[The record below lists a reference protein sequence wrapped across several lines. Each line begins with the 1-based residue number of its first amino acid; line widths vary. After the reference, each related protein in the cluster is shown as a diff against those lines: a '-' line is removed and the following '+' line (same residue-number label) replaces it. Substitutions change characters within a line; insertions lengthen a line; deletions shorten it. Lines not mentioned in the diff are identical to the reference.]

1 MANEEGGQGM
11 FTPKKVVAGAALGVA
26 IPAAVAGA
34 RKLISGDS
42 TGDKE
47 HDSSRKPERAKR
59 ITRRPRTAAK
69 KTAKTA
75 KKRTSAAKKKTTSRA
90 TRTREQLYRQA
101 TRLKVPGRSRMTK
114 SQLERAVDRV
124 RGRS

>member
-1 MANEEGGQGM
+1 MANEENEQGM
-11 FTPKKVVAGAALGVA
+11 STPKKVVAGAALGVA

-42 TGDKE
+42 SGDKE
-47 HDSSRKPERAKR
+47 RDSGKKKPGRPKR
-59 ITRRPRTAAK
+59 TTRRPRTAV
-69 KTAKTA
+69 KTA
-75 KKRTSAAKKKTTSRA
+75 KKRTGAAKKKTTSRA

-101 TRLKVPGRSRMTK
+101 TRLKIPGRSRMTK

>member
-1 MANEEGGQGM
+1 MANEEGEQGM
-11 FTPKKVVAGAALGVA
+11 STPKKVVAGAALGVA

-42 TGDKE
+42 SGGKE
-47 HDSSRKPERAKR
+47 RESSKKPERPKR
-59 ITRRPRTAAK
+59 STRRPRTAAK
-69 KTAKTA
+69 NA
-75 KKRTSAAKKKTTSRA
+75 KKRTTAAKKKTTSRA

-101 TRLKVPGRSRMTK
+101 TRLKIPGRSRMTK

>member
-1 MANEEGGQGM
+1 MANEEGEQGM
-11 FTPKKVVAGAALGVA
+11 STPKKVVAGAALGVA

-42 TGDKE
+42 TGDKQR
-47 HDSSRKPERAKR
+47 DSSKKPERPKR
-59 ITRRPRTAAK
+59 STRRPRTAAK
-69 KTAKTA
+69 KTA
-75 KKRTSAAKKKTTSRA
+75 KKRTSAAKKKTASRA